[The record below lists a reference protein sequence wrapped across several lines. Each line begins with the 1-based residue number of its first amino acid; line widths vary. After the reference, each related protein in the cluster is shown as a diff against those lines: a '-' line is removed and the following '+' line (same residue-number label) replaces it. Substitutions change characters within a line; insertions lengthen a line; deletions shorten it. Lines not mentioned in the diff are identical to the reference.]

1 MGGDKGIMNK
11 LTNTER
17 AAAAGS
23 QIAQLE
29 LAKEGADP
37 ELQAILANLQD
48 RRRVQMIARM
58 ALGRRRSDP

>member
-1 MGGDKGIMNK
+1 MNK
-11 LTNTER
+11 LTDTER

-48 RRRVQMIARM
+48 RHPRLPAHP
-58 ALGRRRSDP
+58 LH